1 MTTLRIAS
9 SAAALTL
16 LPAGSALA
24 APHWSSPKRVV
35 APAQNPGTP
44 QALFAPDGAPRGFG
58 SDGTN
63 PVALTGSIASGLT
76 AAPITTASN
85 GTARGAIGANG
96 TTAAAWSDSTRAFV
110 AVAPPAG
117 GFGEPV
123 QLAGGRVGDVDVAV
137 SPDGTTTVIWRSR
150 DGGTYQAS
158 VAQAPPGGGFG
169 APQVFDT
176 GASPIST
183 VDAAAGADGTVAV
196 AYTRNAGGY
205 RVKAALKA
213 PGAAGFDTP
222 QTLSDPNGTDL
233 GAEIAVASDGTAVA
247 AWANPQGAKAAFR
260 RPGQAAFE
268 APVDVGPG
276 GYSLQ
281 LEPTPQGGTA
291 LTYAGSGS
299 VWAAVQAPGGGFGAV
314 QAVGAAPGNIPPA
327 PSIATDAAGT
337 TMVAYAD
344 SPTGEVRVATLGG
357 ATTLI
362 GYGTAGTLTPVSIAA
377 SGTNRAIALWR
388 DGEGGI
394 SSATYGEDAPASSGP
409 GPKPAAPDRT
419 GPRVTAPG
427 SKTVKVA
434 RGAKTVKLTLTL
446 SEPAA
451 LGLFGDLRTEVRRKK
466 RVAPITS
473 VDIAKAKLRRAGRQ
487 TVTLQLGRKASA
499 DLRRAFA
506 AKRAGRL
513 YLRISARDAAS
524 NTSETT
530 LRLTLK
536 EKPKRVKRG

>member
-1 MTTLRIAS
+1 MTSLRIAAT
-9 SAAALTL
+9 AAALAL
-16 LPAGSALA
+16 LSTGPALA

-35 APAQNPGTP
+35 APAQSPGTP

-58 SDGTN
+58 SNGAN
-63 PVALTGSIASGLT
+63 PVALTGSIAGGLT
-76 AAPITTASN
+76 ANPITTASN

-96 TTAAAWSDSTRAFV
+96 TTAAAWSDGTRGFV
-110 AVAPPAG
+110 TVAPPGG

-123 QLAGGRVGDVDVAV
+123 QLPGARVGDIDVAV

-158 VAQAPPGGGFG
+158 IAQAPAGGGFG

-222 QTLSDPNGTDL
+222 QTLSDPNTTDL
-233 GAEIAVASDGTAVA
+233 GAEIAIAADGTVVA

-260 RPGQAAFE
+260 RPGQPAFD
-268 APVDVGPG
+268 APVDVGPA

-281 LEPTPQGGTA
+281 LEPTPQGCTA

-299 VWAAVQAPGGGFGAV
+299 VWAAVQAPGGGFGAA

-344 SPTGEVRVATLGG
+344 SPTGEVRVATVGG

-377 SGTNRAIALWR
+377 NGTNRAIALWR

-394 SSATYGEDAPASSGP
+394 SSATYGEDAPANSGP
-409 GPKPAAPDRT
+409 GPKPSAPDRA
-419 GPRVTAPG
+419 GPRMTFPG
-427 SKTVKVA
+427 AKTVKVA

-451 LGLFGDLRTEVRRKK
+451 LGIYGDLRTDVKRKK
-466 RVAPITS
+466 RVAPLTA
-473 VDIAKAKLRRAGRQ
+473 VDITKAKFRKAGRQ
-487 TVTLQLGRKASA
+487 TVTLQLGRRAAA
-499 DLRRAFA
+499 DLRRAFTA
-506 AKRAGRL
+506 RRAGRL
-513 YLRISARDAAS
+513 YLRISARDAA
-524 NTSETT
+524 NNASEATV
-530 LRLTLK
+530 RLTLK
-536 EKPKRVKRG
+536 LKPKRR